1 MRHFDAKDLLSVH
14 YNESGFAVVLKQ
26 ILNGRRMLISVS
38 AVALPAL
45 VFYSVAVLVLQ
56 NSGFSLTEI
65 LRDPA
70 QQSGASSFLG
80 FVSNIGVWLWVSSFA
95 ICCYSL
101 ITRSTDMTR
110 GRAELM
116 VLLALLSLL
125 LAVDDFFLLH
135 ERYVYQ
141 KGIFLFYALC
151 ALTVVAR
158 HFRRIIGIDGF
169 SFGLAGIL
177 LASSIIIDMKQRQI
191 PFDYAHVQL
200 VEEGCK
206 FVGAALWL
214 FFCGRAGSA
223 PMSAVAQH

>member
-1 MRHFDAKDLLSVH
+1 M
-14 YNESGFAVVLKQ
+14 LKQ
-26 ILNGRRMLISVS
+26 ILNGRRMLISLS
-38 AVALPAL
+38 AVVLPAL
-45 VFYSVAVLVLQ
+45 VFYSVAVLVLRDA
-56 NSGFSLTEI
+56 GFSLTEI

-101 ITRSTDMTR
+101 ITRPIDMTR
-110 GRAELM
+110 GRSELM
-116 VLLALLSLL
+116 ILLALLSLL

-151 ALTVVAR
+151 ALTLAAR
-158 HFRRIIGIDGF
+158 HFRRIIEIDGF
-169 SFGLAGIL
+169 SFALAGVL
-177 LASSIIIDMKQRQI
+177 LASSIIIDMEQRKI

-206 FVGAALWL
+206 FIGASLWL

>member
-14 YNESGFAVVLKQ
+14 YNGSGLAVVLKQ

-38 AVALPAL
+38 AVVLPAL
-45 VFYSVAVLVLQ
+45 VFYGVAVLVLQ
-56 NSGFSLTEI
+56 NSGFSLMEI

-95 ICCYSL
+95 ICAYSL
-101 ITRSTDMTR
+101 VTRSTGMTR
-110 GRAELM
+110 GRTELM

-151 ALTVVAR
+151 ALTLLAR
-158 HFRRIIGIDGF
+158 HFRRIIEIDGF
-169 SFGLAGIL
+169 SFGLAGML

-223 PMSAVAQH
+223 PLSGVTQR